1 MRETFLPR
9 DSDPEWLAIL
19 RAECARTSIV
29 AVSEKLGYARSSL
42 SLVLTDRYAGSP
54 HKVAEAVMR
63 VLVGRVTCPHL
74 GTDIAAGEC
83 RDHAARPMPQSKPAA
98 LRHWHA
104 CRACPLNPMTGG
116 NTDAAA

>member
-1 MRETFLPR
+1 MREVTE
-9 DSDPEWLAIL
+9 PEWLVIL
-19 RAECARTSIV
+19 RAACAESSIA
-29 AVSEKLGYARSSL
+29 AVGRQIGYARSSL
-42 SLVLTDRYAGSP
+42 SLVLAGRYPGGTD
-54 HKVAEAVMR
+54 KVAEAVMR

-74 GTDIAAGEC
+74 GTDIPAGEC